1 MSSRIALVRTSGSE
15 AALAG
20 IRLASVLVDPEV
32 RTNEPETL
40 TNFGVGTLADGTL
53 HHNSV
58 EDYSSSDA
66 DLIHFRD
73 PGE

>member
-1 MSSRIALVRTSGSE
+1 M
-15 AALAG
+15 
-20 IRLASVLVDPEV
+20 
-32 RTNEPETL
+32 L